1 MHISKAL
8 AKGLYLIEIST
19 MHIETLVYHEKRLSG
34 KKYLNSHHKAHCL
47 LTPSTCLFLMNE
59 NRRPKKL
66 FHGSI
71 WNDVKSEVGIGYGS
85 EDQWIFL
92 CDIPMLNKKWNER
105 IHQVKKTILDGFQW
119 SGLGMINQNVYGYVM

>member
-19 MHIETLVYHEKRLSG
+19 KDIETLMYHEKRLSW
-34 KKYLNSHHKAHCL
+34 KKYLDNHHKAHCL

-66 FHGSI
+66 LHGPI
-71 WNDVKSEVGIGYGS
+71 
-85 EDQWIFL
+85 
-92 CDIPMLNKKWNER
+92 
-105 IHQVKKTILDGFQW
+105 
-119 SGLGMINQNVYGYVM
+119 